1 MYSKRRN
8 KLLNNLKSESI
19 AILGAG
25 YAPLKTADEYYPL
38 KVNNNFYYLT
48 NILEEGAYLVLI
60 KGLKNHE
67 ILFKHQTDPLKALW
81 VGEYLTN
88 QDASLLSDIKDIRDI
103 ELFDEFLANL
113 SLLNHEFGPIKNLYL
128 DNEPLI
134 ELSAADKLAKK
145 VKLLNLDLTIESL
158 SHLVVRQRMFK
169 DSEEIAKMKE
179 AIRITDLGLKQ
190 IMKTLKPNKMEY
202 EIEAEYNYVLNKHN
216 KKTSFETIA
225 ASGKNA
231 TILHYVDN
239 DQMIPKNSL
248 MLFDLGVSHEGYAS
262 DISRTYPTSGKFS
275 PRQRQLYEIV
285 LKANKDSIANVKP
298 GMTWQEYNDFGKNI
312 LAEECLKIGLIDKK
326 EDINKYY
333 YHSLGHYLG
342 LDTHDLGDRSF
353 TLQPGMVITC
363 EPGLY
368 IAEEKIGIRIE
379 DDILIT
385 ENGSINLSKNII
397 KEVDEIEKFMKQ

>member
-1 MYSKRRN
+1 MYTKRRN
-8 KLLNNLKSESI
+8 KLNNNLKTGSI

-48 NILEEGAYLVLI
+48 NILEEGALLVLI
-60 KGLKNHE
+60 KGQKNHE
-67 ILFKHQTDPLKALW
+67 ILFKHQTDPVKALW

-88 QDASLLSDIKDIRDI
+88 QEASDLSNIKDVRDIKS
-103 ELFDEFLANL
+103 FDDFFANL
-113 SLLNHEFGPIKNLYL
+113 DSLSLEFGSINYLYL
-128 DNEPLI
+128 DNEPLLN
-134 ELSAADKLAKK
+134 LSPAFKLTEK
-145 VKLLNLDLTIESL
+145 VQLLNLNLTIESL
-158 SHLVVRQRMFK
+158 SHFVVRQRMFK
-169 DSEEIAKMKE
+169 DNQEIAKIKE

-202 EIEAEYNYVLNKHN
+202 EIEAEYNYVINKHN
-216 KKTSFETIA
+216 KETSFQTIA

-231 TILHYVDN
+231 TILHYIDN
-239 DQMIPKNSL
+239 DQLIPDDSL

-262 DISRTYPTSGKFS
+262 DISRTYPTNGKFS
-275 PRQRQLYEIV
+275 ARQREIYEIV
-285 LKANKDSIANVKP
+285 LKANKESISNLKP

-312 LAEECLKIGLIDKK
+312 LAEECLKIGLISTK
-326 EDINKYY
+326 EEISKYY
-333 YHSLGHYLG
+333 YHSLGHFLG

-368 IAEEKIGIRIE
+368 IASEKIGIRIE
-379 DDILIT
+379 DDVLIT
-385 ENGSINLSKNII
+385 ENGAINLSKNII
-397 KEVDEIEKFMKQ
+397 KEIDEIERFMK